1 MCGIFWVWCVG
12 NALVNAL
19 KNIAANGTFSV
30 AYLPKLLQMPLR
42 FYLHYLKC
50 TFHNISSKGGMLCLP
65 LGGIEYLRMAFVRQ
79 TLRAGKKRRCVV
91 VKSWSCVQH
100 VLAWLAIKQVKMNP
114 CLTDYYYFAVTTT
127 YNTLPKRYDYIGC
140 TVCEHAPT
148 CRHLM

>member
-1 MCGIFWVWCVG
+1 M
-12 NALVNAL
+12 VNAL

-91 VKSWSCVQH
+91 VKKLKLCAACVGM
-100 VLAWLAIKQVKMNP
+100 VSDKASENES
-114 CLTDYYYFAVTTT
+114 
-127 YNTLPKRYDYIGC
+127 LPY
-140 TVCEHAPT
+140 
-148 CRHLM
+148 